1 MAVLS
6 PRIPHVRLSRDQPE
20 ELLMCGTSN
29 DDEQGAVFHWQSGGS
44 NYCYCGAAAAA
55 AAAREVVGFGRGGK
69 DCPFLVVQGQGHPRD
84 AVRRRYLGLYLMMY
98 CTYSTFRKY
107 VTTVHLFV
115 MIS

>member
-1 MAVLS
+1 M
-6 PRIPHVRLSRDQPE
+6 RLPRDQPE

-29 DDEQGAVFHWQSGGS
+29 DDEQGAAFHWQSGS
-44 NYCYCGAAAAA
+44 NYCYCGAAAAAA

-98 CTYSTFRKY
+98 CTFRKCHC
-107 VTTVHLFV
+107 TFV